1 MVLSTGWGLESMIIN
16 LLFLIWFISFVSYH
30 YWREKVW
37 IVYDNKYLLHY
48 KVVKYINITV
58 TIILFLYDYFI

>member
-1 MVLSTGWGLESMIIN
+1 MIIN
-16 LLFLIWFISFVSYH
+16 LLFLIWFISFVRYH
-30 YWREKVW
+30 YWQEKVW
-37 IVYDNKYLLHY
+37 IVYDNKYLMHY